1 MSHKH
6 RHPAK
11 KNLNRLLK
19 KRSGKAGLSPGTLV
33 HIGEE
38 GPGKA
43 RVRAVDYDAGTF
55 VETECR
61 SAEEF
66 ARFRDT
72 KAVTWIRVDGLS
84 DVEVVKR
91 LGEIFGLHPLVQED
105 VLNTDQRPKQED
117 YGTYLYVVLKML
129 IPDPANGGSF
139 RTEQVSL
146 VLGKGWVISFTE
158 RESSLFDQVLVR
170 IRNDQGRHRRMG
182 ADYLAY
188 TLMDAVVDQY
198 FSVLEGLGERI
209 EDMEEEV
216 VSRPEPQT
224 LQTIHQ
230 LKRDLIFLRRSVW
243 PLREVITAVGR
254 GESGLV
260 EDATRLYLRDVYDH
274 AVQVIDII
282 EAFRDMTAGMLD
294 IYLSSL
300 SNRMNEVMKVL
311 TLIATIF
318 MPLTVIVGLYG
329 MNFKF
334 MPELEWRWGYPAVL
348 LLMALVAGFMV
359 LFFKRKRWL

>member
-1 MSHKH
+1 MARKH
-6 RHPAK
+6 RH
-11 KNLNRLLK
+11 
-19 KRSGKAGLSPGTLV
+19 SGKRNLSRLMKRRSEKTGLSPGTLV

-38 GPGKA
+38 GPAKV
-43 RVRAVDYDAGTF
+43 RLRAVDYGAETL
-55 VETECR
+55 VEKECR
-61 SAEEF
+61 GAEECAPF
-66 ARFRDT
+66 KDSP
-72 KAVTWIRVDGLS
+72 AVTWIRVEGLS
-84 DVEVVKR
+84 DVGVVKR

-105 VLNTDQRPKQED
+105 VLNTDQRPKMED
-117 YGTYLYVVLKML
+117 YGSYLFVVLKML
-129 IPDPANGGSF
+129 LPNPENGGAFS
-139 RTEQVSL
+139 TEQVSL

-158 RESSLFDQVLVR
+158 REASLFDQVLAR
-170 IRNDQGRHRRMG
+170 IRNGQGRHRRMG
-182 ADYLAY
+182 SDYLAY

-209 EDMEEEV
+209 EDLEEEV

-230 LKRDLIFLRRSVW
+230 VKRELIFLRRSVW
-243 PLREVITAVGR
+243 PLREVVTAVGR

-260 EDATRLYLRDVYDH
+260 TEATRLYLRDVYDH

-329 MNFKF
+329 MNFKY
-334 MPELEWRWGYPAVL
+334 MPELEWRWGYPSVL
-348 LLMALVAGFMV
+348 AAMVLVAAAMIF
-359 LFFKRKRWL
+359 FFKRKRWL